1 MLLKRLFGTPDP
13 PAPFQLGDTGIEIVP
28 RVNPRARRVS
38 LKVDAA
44 ARRIEL
50 VMPPRAS
57 FKAARAFA
65 EGQEGW
71 IRARLAAL
79 PARVPFADGAVIPF
93 CGSDLT
99 VRHRPEARGAAWIEG
114 TELLVAGTPPHM
126 ARRVR
131 DFLIAEARRAMGD
144 KARVLAARV
153 ERKVACITIR
163 DTRTRWGSCSPDGRL
178 AFSWR
183 LIMAPPEVIDY
194 IVAHEVAHLV
204 HLHHGPQFWRLVE
217 ELMPGARQWRR
228 WLTRHGNGLLRYG

>member
-1 MLLKRLFGTPDP
+1 MLKRLFGRPDP
-13 PAPFQLGDTGIEIVP
+13 PQPFLLGDSGIEIVP
-28 RVNPRARRVS
+28 RVHPRARRVS

-44 ARRIEL
+44 AGRIEL

-65 EGQEGW
+65 EAQEGW

-79 PARVPFADGAVIPF
+79 PAHVPFADGTVIPF
-93 CGSDLT
+93 RGADLT
-99 VRHRPEARGAAWIEG
+99 IRHRPEARGVAWIEG
-114 TELLVAGTPPHM
+114 AELLVAGTAPHVT
-126 ARRVR
+126 RRVR
-131 DFLIAEARRAMGD
+131 DFLVTEARRALGD
-144 KARVLAARV
+144 KARVLAERVGRKIARV
-153 ERKVACITIR
+153 TIR

-183 LIMAPPEVIDY
+183 LIMTPPDVIDY

-204 HLHHGPQFWRLVE
+204 HLHHGPKFWRLVE

-228 WLTRHGNGLLRYG
+228 WLARHGNGLLRYG

>member
-1 MLLKRLFGTPDP
+1 MLLKRLFGSPDP
-13 PAPFQLGDTGIEIVP
+13 PQPFRLGDTDIEIVP
-28 RVNPRARRVS
+28 RVQPRARRVS

-44 ARRIEL
+44 AGRIEL
-50 VMPPRAS
+50 VIPPRAS

-65 EGQEGW
+65 EAQEGW
-71 IRARLAAL
+71 IRGRLAAL

-93 CGSDLT
+93 RGGDLT
-99 VRHRPEARGAAWIEG
+99 IRHRPGARGTAWIEG
-114 TELLVAGTPPHM
+114 AELLVAGTAPHM

-131 DFLIAEARRAMGD
+131 DFLIAEARRALGD
-144 KARVLAARV
+144 KARALAARV
-153 ERKVACITIR
+153 ERRVARVTIR

-183 LIMAPPEVIDY
+183 LIMTPPEVIDY

-204 HLHHGPQFWRLVE
+204 HLHHGPRFWRLVE

-228 WLTRHGNGLLRYG
+228 WLIRHGNGLLRYG